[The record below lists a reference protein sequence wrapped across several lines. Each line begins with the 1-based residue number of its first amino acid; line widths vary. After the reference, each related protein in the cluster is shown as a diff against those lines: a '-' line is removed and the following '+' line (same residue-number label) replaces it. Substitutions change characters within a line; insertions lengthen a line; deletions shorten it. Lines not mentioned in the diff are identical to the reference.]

1 MINHS
6 TQSFVK
12 PILDFIQ
19 LKMVIFY
26 YQIEKMSAKIFG
38 SALLLAML
46 VTIAEMKIQSLS
58 SFAVDGGLLF
68 RPSVAGTM
76 IVGDVEPT
84 QNGVTD
90 NVAFIDLLTKTTTVI
105 NALVLFYDKI
115 LTIKTNS
122 FESNKILVVRGDI
135 LTIGS

>member
-1 MINHS
+1 M
-6 TQSFVK
+6 
-12 PILDFIQ
+12 
-19 LKMVIFY
+19 
-26 YQIEKMSAKIFG
+26 
-38 SALLLAML
+38 
-46 VTIAEMKIQSLS
+46 
-58 SFAVDGGLLF
+58 DGGLLF